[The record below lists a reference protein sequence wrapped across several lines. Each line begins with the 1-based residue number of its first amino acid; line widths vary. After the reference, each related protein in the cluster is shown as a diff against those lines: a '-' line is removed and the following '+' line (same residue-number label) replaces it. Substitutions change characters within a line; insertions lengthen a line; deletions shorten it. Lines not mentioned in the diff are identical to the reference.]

1 MLHFRSI
8 QSDNNLKEVIKSAF
22 DMDLSVSGCWGY
34 TLEEPTII
42 EDPEHTPAEELEYT
56 IASMRTYIE
65 MNMTLPKKE
74 RYGSINLTEIQRKEI
89 KKNNLTY
96 HEVTYSISAMK
107 EELYA
112 SFINEY
118 KEGFGKEGFDL
129 AFHFKKR
136 KDATITREIKYYFE
150 LSKIL

>member
-1 MLHFRSI
+1 MPCFSPI
-8 QSDNNLKEVIKSAF
+8 QNNNNIKEVIKSAF
-22 DMDLSVSGCWGY
+22 DMDLSVAGSWGY

-42 EDPEHTPAEELEYT
+42 ENTGCVPIEELEYT

-65 MNMTLPKKE
+65 MNMTLPKEE

-107 EELYA
+107 EEVYT

-118 KEGFGKEGFDL
+118 KECFGKEGFDL
-129 AFHFKKR
+129 ASHFKKR
-136 KDATITREIKYYFE
+136 KEATIARETKYYFE
-150 LSKIL
+150 IIKIL